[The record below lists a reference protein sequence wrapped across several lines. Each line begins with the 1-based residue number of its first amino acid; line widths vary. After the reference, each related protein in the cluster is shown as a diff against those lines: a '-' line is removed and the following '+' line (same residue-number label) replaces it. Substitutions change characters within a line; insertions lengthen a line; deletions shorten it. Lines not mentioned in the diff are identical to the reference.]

1 MASENESGFGI
12 VDLISSAGGAVGKI
26 TGSDLLTG
34 GTSLL
39 GSLIGAG
46 AGLIQGAQER
56 KFNARQA
63 ALNREFQT
71 SEREAAQEWN
81 LEQWNRENEYN
92 TPEAQMQRMV
102 AAGINPNIAAQA
114 IGGNATSPG
123 QVRTSGQ
130 SGSQASAPGS
140 IAGSLMDIV
149 GNSVNT
155 MWQNIN
161 QQRDAEGKETDNA
174 WKDRL
179 YGKQMEE
186 ADARITEML
195 SSAAKNDQDRKNAE
209 ETGKWI
215 AQRSEAEIKVMNQ
228 TLTNLKKEW
237 DQMNAEIKKTE
248 AETGVLEENKKIL
261 TEQQKIE
268 AIKASLAEQ
277 GIIAGYN
284 QLQSLLIYMQENDV
298 SDLFNTFMEFFNYD
312 EAEAAAQKKKDEKA
326 AKKAAKA
333 EAKAA
338 EKAAEAEAKAKQKE
352 EAALERGAKLDAQI
366 AEIEEQIS
374 RLESNN
380 KPVPQYLR
388 LQLRKLKKTKQSGY
402 NGFGQPIS
410 FTPYGEGDVNP

>member
-1 MASENESGFGI
+1 MGI
-12 VDLISSAGGAVGKI
+12 VNNI
-26 TGSDLLTG
+26 TGADLLTG

-46 AGLIQGAQER
+46 AGMIQASQER
-56 KFNARQA
+56 KFNAEQA
-63 ALNREFQT
+63 ELNREFQT
-71 SEREAAQEWN
+71 SEREAAQDWN

-92 TPEAQMQRMV
+92 TPEAQMKRMV

-130 SGSQASAPGS
+130 AGSQASAPGS
-140 IAGSLMDIV
+140 VAGSLMDIV

-186 ADARITEML
+186 ADARITDML
-195 SSAAKNDQDRKNAE
+195 SNAAKNDQDRKNAE

-237 DQMNAEIKKTE
+237 DQMDAEIKKTE
-248 AETGVLEENKKIL
+248 VETGVLEENKKIL

-268 AIKASLAEQ
+268 AVKAALAEQ

-284 QLQSLLIYMQENDV
+284 QLQSLLIYMKDNDI
-298 SDLFNTFMEFFNYD
+298 SGLFNEFLNFLNYD
-312 EAEAAAQKKKDEKA
+312 EAKAAAQKRKDE
-326 AKKAAKA
+326 
-333 EAKAA
+333 KAA
-338 EKAAEAEAKAKQKE
+338 EKAAEAEAKAAAKAAKE
-352 EAALERGAKLDAQI
+352 DVKKTEIREDALERGSKIDAKI
-366 AEIEEQIS
+366 ADLEDKIS
-374 RLESNN
+374 GLEAKNM
-380 KPVPQYLR
+380 PVPRYYR
-388 LQLRKLKKTKQSGY
+388 IQLRKLKEDKSRGY
-402 NGFGQPIS
+402 NGFGQPIF
-410 FTPYGEGDVNP
+410 FTSYGEGDVNP